1 MPLSIKACAIAA
13 PAKPPIR
20 VCEEEEGIPYHQVSR
35 FQNMAASNPEKITG
49 KVIKSL

>member
-1 MPLSIKACAIAA
+1 MAA

-20 VCEEEEGIPYHQVSR
+20 VCDEELGIPYHQVSK
-35 FQNMAASNPEKITG
+35 FQNIAANNPEKITG